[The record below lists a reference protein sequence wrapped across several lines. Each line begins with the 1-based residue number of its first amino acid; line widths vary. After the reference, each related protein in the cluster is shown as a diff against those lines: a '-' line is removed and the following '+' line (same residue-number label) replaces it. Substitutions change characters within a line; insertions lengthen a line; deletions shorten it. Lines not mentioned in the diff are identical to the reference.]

1 MLWLLTTKLQGS
13 KLSNK
18 MNIVQN
24 KNEKSMTVSIMN
36 RQAYAAEH

>member
-1 MLWLLTTKLQGS
+1 MLWLPTTKLQGS
-13 KLSNK
+13 KFSNK

-24 KNEKSMTVSIMN
+24 KTEKSMAVSIMN